1 MSRKKNAGVVV
12 LFRSRLTGE
21 DPEGYGA
28 MADEMLARARS
39 MPGFVD
45 FRHYAAEDGERIS
58 VIWWESEEL
67 MRGWREDAR
76 HQLAQRLGR
85 ERWYASFEIDVA
97 HVVRSYGSHD
107 RE

>member
-1 MSRKKNAGVVV
+1 MSPEKSAGVVV
-12 LFRSRLTGE
+12 LFRSRRTE
-21 DPEGYGA
+21 ADPEGYGA
-28 MADEMLARARS
+28 MADEMLTRARS

-67 MRGWREDAR
+67 MRDWREDAR

-85 ERWYASFEIDVA
+85 ERWYSFFHLDVA
-97 HVVRSYGSHD
+97 HVVRSYGSRQD
-107 RE
+107 D